1 MVQNRKGK
9 SIGETTIDRR
19 HPKID
24 LNKSRRAAQNAMDK
38 VRKRRIHRKP
48 RTIRLRRTSTMTSKR
63 SA

>member
-1 MVQNRKGK
+1 MVEKQKGK
-9 SIGETTIDRR
+9 SIGGTIVPRR

-48 RTIRLRRTSTMTSKR
+48 RTIRLRRTSAMTGRR
-63 SA
+63 SV